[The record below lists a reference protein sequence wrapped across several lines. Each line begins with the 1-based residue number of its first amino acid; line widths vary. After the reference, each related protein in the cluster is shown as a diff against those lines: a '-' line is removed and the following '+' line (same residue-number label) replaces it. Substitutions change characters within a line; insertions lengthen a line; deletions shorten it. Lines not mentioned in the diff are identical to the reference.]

1 MIVTDDQLY
10 TLQAALLKLLQ
21 KLSPVNLCLAESTAH
36 ANHLTLAPAID
47 AGRFQDGHIL
57 KYCPGDEP
65 SRSGRPGGTVRGK
78 SQGLKFSTDDREFR
92 PPRADATRRARRR
105 G

>member
-21 KLSPVNLCLAESTAH
+21 KLSPVDLCLAESTAH

-47 AGRFQDGHIL
+47 AGRFL
-57 KYCPGDEP
+57 
-65 SRSGRPGGTVRGK
+65 RRPYPEVLPWRRT
-78 SQGLKFSTDDREFR
+78 FS
-92 PPRADATRRARRR
+92 
-105 G
+105 